1 MAKAVRPRRANERG
15 GLLIYFAV
23 LLLPILFGTGI
34 TIELGRAYLIK
45 ANLSK
50 AVDAAALAAAQA
62 IGDGPA
68 AARDAASRIFAANFP
83 NGYLGAASVQS
94 PPTVTITTGADS
106 SNIITVTSSATL
118 ANHFAGLVGLP
129 QYTLA
134 GRGQTT
140 RRAVDVSFVIDHSGS
155 LNSVWSEVQAA
166 SQQFVRYFDPNVDRM
181 ALILF
186 SGSTTLMDTMG
197 NARGF
202 KRDDIIAHIGT
213 TGSSGYTATAEGL
226 YQGWDQLR
234 MVDTGGQSSMRIIV
248 LFTDGAPN
256 TFSAQ
261 FSVNGGSPLH
271 GAMYTGDF
279 PYVGGSS
286 SDSTEVSGLFKVLDP
301 STGWSFVK
309 GPVSSPT
316 DYGPNWDTQKNASIP
331 WIPLQS
337 FHTHSSTG
345 IPSAF
350 DLFDPKLS
358 GQRPL
363 DVTASGYPSTVK
375 NANNAARNL
384 AEKIAHEARTD
395 LSGAFTIKIFTLGL
409 GDLLNQP
416 MGTAKETGSSM
427 LKRIAN
433 DKSSPDY
440 DAGQPEGKYYFAGN
454 TAELAA
460 AFEAVRNQVI
470 RFSE

>member
-83 NGYLGAASVQS
+83 NGYLGVSSVQS

-106 SNIITVTSSATL
+106 SSIITVSSSATL

-140 RRAVDVSFVIDHSGS
+140 RRAVDISFVIDHSGS
-155 LNSVWSEVQAA
+155 LSSHWSEVQADA
-166 SQQFVRYFDPNVDRM
+166 QQFVKYFDPSVDRM
-181 ALILF
+181 ALVMF
-186 SGSTTLMDTMG
+186 SQDTKVADSIS

-202 KRDDIIAHIGT
+202 KRDDVVSHIAATPSAGN
-213 TGSSGYTATAEGL
+213 TATAEGL

-234 MVDTGGQSSMRIIV
+234 LVDTGGQSSMRIIV

-256 TFSAQ
+256 EFAAQ
-261 FSVNGGSPLH
+261 FQVAGSTYV
-271 GAMYTGDF
+271 GALRTGDF
-279 PYVGGSS
+279 PSAGGTS
-286 SDSTEVSGLFKVLDP
+286 SDCATVSGLVQPYGTGP
-301 STGWSFVK
+301 SLPSYASASDC
-309 GPVSSPT
+309 GPSYDS
-316 DYGPNWDTQKNASIP
+316 KLNAGIP
-331 WIPLQS
+331 WIPHQS
-337 FHTHSSTG
+337 FHQQHSSSG
-345 IPSAF
+345 IRFAF
-350 DLFDPKLS
+350 DLFDSKLP
-358 GQRPL
+358 GQRAL
-363 DVTASGYPSTVK
+363 DAETALGYPDNVR

-384 AEKIAHEARTD
+384 AETIAHEARTD